1 MYTSLLTLVLMTA
14 QTLLIPVRSSV
25 SLTVEGGVSLVSP
38 HCPGTVRLFCEGV
51 ELTTLTWR
59 YNGDIDIA
67 DSYHL
72 DDSITTPTKVTSNPA
87 FVSVQLTAVSQNS
100 LNPVFGNFTSILTV
114 DLSQLEQQN
123 IMSISC
129 GDPATRGT
137 VPVDVH
143 IVQDTVQA
151 DPQLHSLSVQLVTTL
166 EFDITVFAVLI
177 SWMKLQPVRCVHVL
191 NCELSYCHS
200 NELSLQDHA
209 HFLTV

>member
-1 MYTSLLTLVLMTA
+1 MCLFLAAHVLSLLS
-14 QTLLIPVRSSV
+14 PVRSELV
-25 SLTVEGGVSLVSP
+25 SLTVEGGVSLVGP

-51 ELTTLTWR
+51 ELTTLTLR

-67 DSYHL
+67 DSYHP
-72 DDSITTPTKVTSNPA
+72 DDSITTPTNTSNPA
-87 FVSVQLTAVSQNS
+87 FVSVQLTVVSQNS
-100 LNPVFGNFTSILTV
+100 LNPVFGNFSSILTM

-143 IVQDTVQA
+143 IAQDTVPA
-151 DPQLHSLSVQLVTTL
+151 DPQLHTLSVQLVTTL
-166 EFDITVFAVLI
+166 EFDIMVFVVSI
-177 SWMKLQPVRCVHVL
+177 SWMKLQSVRCVHVL

-200 NELSLQDHA
+200 NDN
-209 HFLTV
+209 